1 MADQRNHRGWAGGI
15 GAMALAVGL
24 SGTAAWGAEPSTTS
38 SGDTSPLSGIAVY
51 GGSGTIKVTG
61 HLINSSCAVSVDKNS
76 DEFTLSQAQTTTAK
90 FNDVLVTLP
99 FIFTVSQCADTPLL
113 FKLRVQPYS
122 QNFVYTFGEESIL
135 QYRLILFAKTI
146 NSEQWR
152 SVTREAVKSLNIN
165 TNGGV
170 VIPNY
175 DNQREGLLFTP
186 ASESEQFTI
195 NMVITRSPLDY
206 TPTTDAENLSTT
218 FTYEFVYN

>member
-1 MADQRNHRGWAGGI
+1 MADQRNHRGWMGGI

-24 SGTAAWGAEPSTTS
+24 SGTAAWGAEPS
-38 SGDTSPLSGIAVY
+38 SGDTSLLSGFAVP
-51 GGSGTIKVTG
+51 GGSGTINVTG
-61 HLINSSCAVSVDKNS
+61 HLINSSCAISVDKNS
-76 DEFTLSQAQTTTAK
+76 DEFTLSQAQVRTAS

-99 FIFTVSQCADTPLL
+99 FTFTVSQCADTPLL
-113 FKLRVQPYS
+113 FKLRVQPHG
-122 QNFVYTFGEESIL
+122 QNFVYSFGGENLSIL

-152 SVTREAVKSLNIN
+152 SVTREVVNSLNIN